1 MKIAAT
7 VILFNPDDSC
17 LHNILTYY
25 SKVGHLYIYDNS
37 ARDSQEIKDWSIHHP
52 NVSYFHSG
60 INEGISKR
68 LNQATEQ
75 AIEDGFEWLLTM
87 DQDSYFEE
95 SELTKYI
102 SYVSESTETHSIAQF
117 GVNVDNNS
125 AENRTNYNIG
135 VNVEHLITSGS
146 IVNLS
151 LVKEIGGFDED
162 LFIDEVD
169 WEFCFRSILKGY
181 LIVKFP
187 NVSLQ
192 HKLGEVH
199 YFLSLKTFKKTP
211 RTLHNP
217 SRLYYVVRNY
227 FYVADMYH
235 KNFEI
240 SAKFRKKALI
250 NRIKNNLLYSNRR
263 LGTIR
268 NIITGYID
276 YKRNIKG
283 RNNH

>member
-7 VILFNPDDSC
+7 VILFKPDTSC

-37 ARDSQEIKDWSIHHP
+37 ARDTQEIKDWSLKQP

-68 LNQATEQ
+68 LNQATQQ

-87 DQDSYFEE
+87 DQDSHFEE
-95 SELTKYI
+95 SEITKYLTYI
-102 SYVSESTETHSIAQF
+102 SEYTDTRLIAQF

-125 AENRTNYNIG
+125 AGNTTDSNRG
-135 VNVEHLITSGS
+135 VNVEHLITSSS

-169 WEFCFRSILKGY
+169 WEYCFRSILKGY

-217 SRLYYVVRNY
+217 LRLYYVVRNY
-227 FYVADMYH
+227 LYVAETYH
-235 KNFEI
+235 QYFKE
-240 SAKFRKKALI
+240 SAAYRKKTVI
-250 NRIKNNLLYSNRR
+250 NRIKNNLLYSNKRFKT
-263 LGTIR
+263 LG

-276 YKRNIKG
+276 YKKNKKG
-283 RNNH
+283 KK